1 MSGVSRKNNFFRIKS
16 SHSGS
21 ALGTDVGTKTDEFLE
36 KFQTAFDPLSFSEN
50 HDAFFF
56 ANVMLKKP
64 SLKVKNLQNYF
75 FELKMTPLPPAFA
88 IFPEIH
94 QLW

>member
-1 MSGVSRKNNFFRIKS
+1 MQIALQFIFVDFFWQVLMGLVPKRMNFWKS
-16 SHSGS
+16 SKRPLTHSHFR
-21 ALGTDVGTKTDEFLE
+21 KIMM
-36 KFQTAFDPLSFSEN
+36 P
-50 HDAFFF
+50 FFF